1 MNGKIQVWL
10 SEFNALTNQSL
21 SRHRLQQAAVALN
34 MSFLTAALGIAL
46 KQPDWWDIKILLIIP
61 FLSSLLGF
69 YYLHQEFQICAI
81 GLYIRDRIRPKVV
94 ELTSDT
100 EIMGWE
106 LWDREYKRSLVEPL
120 VFGLSILTL
129 YTIPSIMALA
139 ATYQLTLKGDNWIV
153 VAWIAGSVLTVFTI
167 IFWFIWRHHWL
178 GRSSKSV
185 VVKGKEPR
193 RPKSA

>member
-1 MNGKIQVWL
+1 MNEKIQVWL
-10 SEFNALTNQSL
+10 SEFSELTNQSL
-21 SRHRLQQAAVALN
+21 SRHRFQQAAVALN
-34 MSFLTAALGIAL
+34 MSLLTTALGITL
-46 KQPDWWDIKILLIIP
+46 KQPGWWDIKMLLGIP

-69 YYLHQEFQICAI
+69 YYLHQEFQIAAI

-94 ELTSDT
+94 ELTGDA

-106 LWDREYKRSLVEPL
+106 LWVREYKRSLAEPL
-120 VFGLSILTL
+120 VFGLSIPTL

-153 VAWIAGSVLTVFTI
+153 AAWILGFILTVFTI
-167 IFWFIWRHHWL
+167 VFWFIWRHHWL

-193 RPKSA
+193 SPKSA